1 MDWRIL
7 KKFKNQLHLVRGA
20 ANAMSQNDIGFNISG
35 TIDKAVE
42 FNLSLPPDAELARLA
57 TVLRPL
63 ADPSSPL
70 CYKNIASLLS
80 ENNFLSASDKKQ
92 FDNYV
97 QQCEA
102 GPIQLQLNE
111 QPLTAV
117 DLYELYS
124 KGEFFGENEAAFNKI
139 KELRSNPF
147 VPQYMLYSFHSYC
160 FDVYKACEYLYG
172 VIRDAE
178 ATRTP
183 SETVDDQQHQ
193 CIYCRTKTGNFQR
206 EEHVYPES
214 LGNTEIILSPGHVC
228 DDCNNGVLSDLD
240 KHLVEHDA
248 ISFLRV
254 MFLPYNTKT
263 GKFPKARYQNKTI
276 EKTRPRGILIKE
288 ATGSKKGFKID
299 GKQGGQVN
307 GTVSLTGRKKFA
319 PVMLGRSLYKIALG
333 IVCWT
338 NGAEFVLQDKYDAAR
353 AFVLGKSYFPN
364 NLLIQGENCM
374 PCATVEGQHFTA
386 NPGTLFVIKIFGLP
400 FLFNLEPEPKVQMN
414 AELEKMGMQCFS
426 LSGG

>member
-1 MDWRIL
+1 
-7 KKFKNQLHLVRGA
+7 
-20 ANAMSQNDIGFNISG
+20 MSQKDIGFNISG
-35 TIDKAVE
+35 AIDKTVE
-42 FNLSLPPDAELARLA
+42 FNLRLPPDIELARFA

-63 ADPSSPL
+63 ADPTSPL
-70 CYKNIASLLS
+70 YYKNIASLLR
-80 ENNFLSASDKKQ
+80 ENNFLSASVKEH

-97 QQCEA
+97 RRIET
-102 GPIQLQLNE
+102 GPTQFQLNE

-124 KGEFFGENEAAFNKI
+124 KGEFFGEHEAAISKI
-139 KELRSNPF
+139 KELHTNPF
-147 VPQYMLYSFHSYC
+147 ASQYMLYSFHSYC
-160 FDVYKACEYLYG
+160 FDVYRACEYLYH
-172 VIRDAE
+172 VIKDAE
-178 ATRTP
+178 ANPSP
-183 SETVDDQQHQ
+183 SETVNDQQHQ
-193 CIYCRTKTGNFQR
+193 CIYCLTKTGSFQH

-263 GKFPKARYQNKTI
+263 GKFPKARYQNMTI

-288 ATGSKKGFKID
+288 AIGSKKGFKIE
-299 GKQGGQVN
+299 GKQGCHVH
-307 GTVSLTGRKKFA
+307 GTVSLTGRRKFD

-338 NGAEFVLQDKYDAAR
+338 NGAEFVLQDKYNAAR

-364 NLLIQGENCM
+364 NLLIQGKNCK
-374 PCATVEGQHFTA
+374 PCSTVEGQHFTA
-386 NPGTLFVIKIFGLP
+386 NPARAHCLSSKFLGCLFSSILNRSP
-400 FLFNLEPEPKVQMN
+400 
-414 AELEKMGMQCFS
+414 
-426 LSGG
+426 